1 MASLSHY
8 NLVTYDCYDDGIY
21 KFYKVFTDG
30 TTCWKYTYC
39 WEEEVYDAIKD
50 LPVPVIYN
58 DKDAKEH
65 FKKLKTE
72 KGRPQSAL
80 YTWTKRHNEILEICS
95 GYEGGL

>member
-8 NLVTYDCYDDGIY
+8 ELVTYDCYVDGI
-21 KFYKVFTDG
+21 YKVFTDG
-30 TTCWKYTYC
+30 TTC

-80 YTWTKRHNEILEICS
+80 YTWTKRHNEILAMCS